1 MTLAHFHLAAVHLP
15 IVAIPLLALLLLVG
29 IRLKKQDLSTT
40 ALVGIVLVALITIP
54 IFLTGEAAE
63 ELVEHLPS
71 VSEDQV
77 EFHEFAAT
85 VAFVMVALSGIM
97 SFISLIAT
105 KYRYSWLRHTM
116 LATLV
121 IGISCSGTLVWA
133 ANEGGKIRHLE
144 VISPGSA
151 KAQLGHSGQRE
162 YEDDDDSNDH

>member
-15 IVAIPLLALLLLVG
+15 IVAIPLLVLILFIG

-40 ALVGIVLVALITIP
+40 ALVGIALVALITIP

-71 VSEDQV
+71 ISEDQV

-85 VAFVMVALSGIM
+85 VAFVMVALSGIL
-97 SFISLIAT
+97 SFVSLVAA
-105 KYRYSWLRHTM
+105 KYRYGWFHHIM

-121 IGISCSGTLVWA
+121 IGVSCSGTLVWA

-144 VISPGSA
+144 VISPESA
-151 KAQLGHSGQRE
+151 KAQLGQNGQRY
-162 YEDDDDSNDH
+162 YEDDDDNDDH